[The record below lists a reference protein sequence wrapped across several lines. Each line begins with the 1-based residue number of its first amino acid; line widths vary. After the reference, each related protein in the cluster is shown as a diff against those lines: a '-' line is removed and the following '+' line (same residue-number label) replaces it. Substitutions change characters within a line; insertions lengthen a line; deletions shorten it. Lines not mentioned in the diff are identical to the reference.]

1 MMAQMQAA
9 QTTSKGGG
17 SADGTVQVGINLEK
31 MMENQNPKQKDLR
44 SNGWQFPEQVNISLA
59 LQLT

>member
-1 MMAQMQAA
+1 M
-9 QTTSKGGG
+9 K
-17 SADGTVQVGINLEK
+17 I
-31 MMENQNPKQKDLR
+31 MENQNPKQKDLR